1 MLLFLRFLHGCC
13 EVLRA
18 GCTLAGVDQH
28 GLAIFDFSLC
38 QGLVEAGKADRRRSF
53 SFSSQLG

>member
-13 EVLRA
+13 EGLRA
-18 GCTLAGVDQH
+18 GGTLAGVDQH
-28 GLAIFDFSLC
+28 GLAIRNLAFG